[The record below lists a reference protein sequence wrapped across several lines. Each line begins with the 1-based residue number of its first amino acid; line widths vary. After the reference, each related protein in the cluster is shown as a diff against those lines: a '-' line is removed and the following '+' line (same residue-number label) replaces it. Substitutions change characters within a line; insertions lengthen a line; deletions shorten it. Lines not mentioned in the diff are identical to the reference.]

1 MEAENAVSTIGIVA
15 AKHRPEAMEWAC
27 MFATRFDELGLAVRL
42 DEALVGICDD
52 RFEYESREKV
62 CETDL
67 VVVLGGDGTLLSVAR
82 IAGPAGTLMMALDV
96 GSLGFLAKARPEV
109 IIEHL
114 DEVVLGAFEID
125 ERLMLKMTLIDSAG
139 KVVATDTAL
148 NDIVVSARDGR
159 KVVSL
164 RAEIDGEEL
173 GTYRS
178 DGLIVST
185 PTGSTGYTLSA
196 GGPIVDTRISCL
208 ILTAICPH
216 TLSSRPLVLPEY
228 AHIRIEV
235 PTGGKRPGEVYA
247 TGDGQVMH
255 RVCEE
260 CAVIVTAAPTRARL
274 VRLRQ
279 KSYFANLVDKL
290 MPGMK
295 D

>member
-1 MEAENAVSTIGIVA
+1 MHAENTVSTIGIVA
-15 AKHRPEAMEWAC
+15 AKHRPDAMEWAC
-27 MFATRFDELGLAVRL
+27 VFATRFDELGLEVHL
-42 DEALVGICDD
+42 DEALAGVCGGH
-52 RFEYESREKV
+52 FAYESRAKL
-62 CETDL
+62 CDSDL

-82 IAGPAGTLMMALDV
+82 IAGPSETLLMALDV

-109 IIEHL
+109 IIDHL
-114 DEVVLGAFEID
+114 DEVVSGAFEID
-125 ERLMLKMTLIDSAG
+125 ERLMVQMTLVDAMGNIMA
-139 KVVATDTAL
+139 KDTAL
-148 NDIVVSARDGR
+148 NDVVVSACDGR

-164 RAEIDGEEL
+164 RVKIDGEEL

-178 DGLIVST
+178 DGLIIST

-208 ILTAICPH
+208 VLTAICPH

-228 AHIRIEV
+228 AQIRIEV
-235 PTGGKRPGEVYA
+235 PADGKHPGQVYA
-247 TGDGQVMH
+247 TVDGQVNH
-255 RVCEE
+255 ELCQE
-260 CAVIVTAAPTRARL
+260 CAVIVTAAPQKAKL

-279 KSYFANLVDKL
+279 KSYIANLVDKL